1 MAVFL
6 SGQLRPSKSKQ
17 AIIFRMLFV
26 FISLSTL
33 VSIISAAPAATQ
45 SGLDTTEL
53 PTTENSGPET
63 SISVENHLL
72 RRSTENSTTVNA
84 CLPMTSTELIQK
96 LWNANDYYS
105 NLQIIPLTLGGSVFT
120 VGVLEET
127 IDLLNNKELSEC
139 VTTYALKELPNR
151 FPRYVL
157 VTECDL
163 SCNDDT
169 EKHEELQNK
178 ELWNQINEY
187 AIGVNTLHLE
197 NHCDNITG
205 REIWSYDVKRDLVY
219 IAQCS
224 LRTINK

>member
-17 AIIFRMLFV
+17 AIIFRMFFV

-33 VSIISAAPAATQ
+33 VSISSAAPAATQ
-45 SGLDTTEL
+45 SGLGTTEL
-53 PTTENSGPET
+53 PTTENSGLET

-72 RRSTENSTTVNA
+72 RRSTENSTRVNV
-84 CLPMTSTELIQK
+84 CLPVTSTELIQK
-96 LWNANDYYS
+96 LRNTNEIYS
-105 NLQIIPLTLGGSVFT
+105 HLQIIPLALSGSVFT
-120 VGVLEET
+120 VGVLDGT

-163 SCNDDT
+163 SCNNDT
-169 EKHEELQNK
+169 EKYKQLENK
-178 ELWNQINEY
+178 ELKNQFNDL

-197 NHCDNITG
+197 DDCDEGTG
-205 REIWSYDVKRDLVY
+205 REICGYNVDDDVVF
-219 IAQCS
+219 ISQCT
-224 LRTINK
+224 LFEN